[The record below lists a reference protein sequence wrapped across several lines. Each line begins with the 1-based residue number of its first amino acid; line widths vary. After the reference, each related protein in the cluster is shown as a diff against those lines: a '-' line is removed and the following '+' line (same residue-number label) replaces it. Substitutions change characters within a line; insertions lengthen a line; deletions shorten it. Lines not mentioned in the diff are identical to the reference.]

1 MDVWINGHVE
11 VDVDDIISQ
20 LTSKERKELFDD
32 LKSEFGNEASS
43 LEEKIATTDVI
54 LGKQFHNLSVW
65 EMKKLLCNALGVG
78 SYYDEQALRKALEP
92 IIKAL

>member
-1 MDVWINGHVE
+1 MDVWINGPVE
-11 VDVDDIISQ
+11 VDVDDIISE
-20 LTSKERKELFDD
+20 LTSKERKELFDE
-32 LKSEFGNEASS
+32 LKKEFGNKASS

-54 LGKQFHNLSVW
+54 LGKQFQNLSAW

>member
-1 MDVWINGHVE
+1 MDVWINGPVE
-11 VDVDDIISQ
+11 VDVDDIISE
-20 LTSKERKELFDD
+20 LTPKERKELFDE
-32 LKSEFGNEASS
+32 LKSEFGNKASS
-43 LEEKIATTDVI
+43 FEEKIATTDVI
-54 LGKQFHNLSVW
+54 LGKQFQNLSAW

>member
-1 MDVWINGHVE
+1 MDVWINGPVE
-11 VDVDDIISQ
+11 VDVDDIISE
-20 LTSKERKELFDD
+20 LTSKEKKKLFDE
-32 LKSEFGNEASS
+32 LKKEFGNKVSS
-43 LEEKIATTDVI
+43 FEEKIATTDVI
-54 LGKQFHNLSVW
+54 LGKQFQNLSAW